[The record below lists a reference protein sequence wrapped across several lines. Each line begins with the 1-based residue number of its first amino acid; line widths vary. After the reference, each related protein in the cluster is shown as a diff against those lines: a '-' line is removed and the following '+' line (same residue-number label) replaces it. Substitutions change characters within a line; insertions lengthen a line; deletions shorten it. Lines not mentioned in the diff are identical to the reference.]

1 MCINHRIFD
10 NHTVCGQENQSKL
23 NGQKKKG
30 GNVTIVAL
38 CDGQSMDFTLMVN
51 MDRLSILRIKCESQK
66 QTERN
71 IYSDLPHRLPVRT
84 PEV

>member
-38 CDGQSMDFTLMVN
+38 CDGQSMDFTF
-51 MDRLSILRIKCESQK
+51 DGK
-66 QTERN
+66 
-71 IYSDLPHRLPVRT
+71 HG
-84 PEV
+84 